1 MRIYLTGLEDDCLP
15 IIKLEYETELEDER
29 HYYLCWRIGGAS
41 DLIDVENVV
50 SVVDPEDRV
59 GGVPVKTVHSEEEE
73 INSLR
78 CVSVPKG
85 VQRN

>member
-1 MRIYLTGLEDDCLP
+1 MRQD
-15 IIKLEYETELEDER
+15 
-29 HYYLCWRIGGAS
+29 WRTRDITTYAGEGS

-59 GGVPVKTVHSEEEE
+59 GGVPVKTVHSEDKE